1 MYNILEHKK
10 EVERIIYEDLDET
23 NGFILMPDIKWDGKQ
38 MGDLYVIA
46 ICHKHG
52 IRSISDLDETH
63 LPLLKNILENG
74 MVYTSF

>member
-1 MYNILEHKK
+1 
-10 EVERIIYEDLDET
+10 
-23 NGFILMPDIKWDGKQ
+23 MPDIKWDGKQ

-52 IRSISDLDETH
+52 IRSIRDLDETH